1 MADDMFHQ
9 PLPACTN
16 EGALMNTQDVSLTGY
31 SDWQGCLTFLVSTDA
46 KSDKNGFCLS
56 HAAIFDQ

>member
-16 EGALMNTQDVSLTGY
+16 EGALMNTQDVSLPEY
-31 SDWQGCLTFLVSTDA
+31 SDWQGYLTFLVSTDA
-46 KSDKNGFCLS
+46 KSDKNEFL
-56 HAAIFDQ
+56 H